1 MLQPNFLAT
10 HYKTHYERIRDEQV
24 KRNNEV
30 LESLGVMKIATSMMG
45 SARHQCANDNGK
57 RGRADQVDDPDY
69 MLSNDENGH
78 GYNSE
83 SDDSFEHEDMEIPPG
98 GLPAQS
104 HTEPQCGA
112 TLISERVTRSTPH
125 PSMESQASLPPI
137 AQPQNEVLPPI
148 AQPQNEVLP
157 ENNGGKHAAQLASR
171 IGVKVRTHVIDVGVP
186 RWKALDESVKGP
198 ILQRIMDKFDLQGDP
213 IDVEKAVA
221 TQCGRRLSSHN
232 FILHKKYKKLKET
245 RGEEYARNNP
255 PVGVNPEQ
263 WTSLVTK
270 KWTIPKWLER
280 SGKNASNRFDF
291 LPFSNAAFAAAFLPS
306 FLPLCPWHILSN
318 ITNSIMAVYGLQLTW
333 FKTKHRCGSKS
344 LPVRVAAAM
353 HDNGGVVPAVTGMY
367 KDTHFNKD
375 TQQWIS
381 SESEVLYDKMVQ
393 IEIEHNAQ
401 EGAIPITQEELSVK
415 GLKAKSGYVKGL
427 GIRPS
432 SSIRTVN
439 REYVTHLE
447 GKVQEQAEKI
457 QEQAEGIESA
467 NNKIEEQG
475 KTLAS
480 VMAFLK
486 QQGFTG

>member
-1 MLQPNFLAT
+1 M
-10 HYKTHYERIRDEQV
+10 H
-24 KRNNEV
+24 
-30 LESLGVMKIATSMMG
+30 
-45 SARHQCANDNGK
+45 
-57 RGRADQVDDPDY
+57 
-69 MLSNDENGH
+69 
-78 GYNSE
+78 
-83 SDDSFEHEDMEIPPG
+83 
-98 GLPAQS
+98 
-104 HTEPQCGA
+104 
-112 TLISERVTRSTPH
+112 
-125 PSMESQASLPPI
+125 
-137 AQPQNEVLPPI
+137 
-148 AQPQNEVLP
+148 
-157 ENNGGKHAAQLASR
+157 
-171 IGVKVRTHVIDVGVP
+171 
-186 RWKALDESVKGP
+186 
-198 ILQRIMDKFDLQGDP
+198 DKFDLQGDP

-232 FILHKKYKKLKET
+232 FVLHKKYKKLKET

-306 FLPLCPWHILSN
+306 FLPLCPWHLLTFVQGSSMSQFPHFLLYTSSILHFP
-318 ITNSIMAVYGLQLTW
+318 LQKIKNRTW
-333 FKTKHRCGSKS
+333 SKTKHRCGSKS
-344 LPVRVAAAM
+344 LPVRVVAVM

-457 QEQAEGIESA
+457 QEQAEGIEAA